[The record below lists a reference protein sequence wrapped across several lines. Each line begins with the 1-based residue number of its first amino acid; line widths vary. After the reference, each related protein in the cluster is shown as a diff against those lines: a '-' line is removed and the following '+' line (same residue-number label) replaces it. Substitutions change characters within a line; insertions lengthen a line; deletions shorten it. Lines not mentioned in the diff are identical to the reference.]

1 MIDYTKMTKA
11 QLIELLAEKD
21 EEIQDKWPEWC
32 VYVGVLV
39 HAPDQEKAIEQVSE
53 AIYPCGYDFEINN
66 VEEL

>member
-1 MIDYTKMTKA
+1 MTDYTKMTKA

-21 EEIQDKWPEWC
+21 EEIQGKWPEWC

-39 HAPDQEKAIEQVSE
+39 HAPDQEKAIELVSE